1 MWTRGESRDEG
12 PPVRKEQLNSKFLEK
27 TITHTSSYTA
37 LVFSDHSVVPHRSCF
52 ERYQKKSMLTLCVKL
67 PYCRQKT
74 KDDSSSEILRF
85 GAKQ

>member
-37 LVFSDHSVVPHRSCF
+37 LVFSDHSVVR
-52 ERYQKKSMLTLCVKL
+52 KV
-67 PYCRQKT
+67 
-74 KDDSSSEILRF
+74 SEKVYANAMREIALLQTENQR
-85 GAKQ
+85 